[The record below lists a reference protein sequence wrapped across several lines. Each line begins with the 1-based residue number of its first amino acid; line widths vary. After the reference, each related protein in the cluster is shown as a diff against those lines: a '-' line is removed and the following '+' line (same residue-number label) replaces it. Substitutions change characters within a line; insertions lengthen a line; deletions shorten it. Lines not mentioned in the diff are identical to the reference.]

1 MKELTP
7 KAIVQELDKYVVG
20 QEEAKRCVGIALRNR
35 WRRQQLPAELRDE
48 VAPKNII
55 MIGPTGVGKT
65 EIARRLANL
74 AKAPFLKIE
83 ASRYTEIGYHGRDVE
98 SMIRDLVEI
107 SVRMVRQEQTQIVSD
122 KAKKVVEEKLLD
134 LLIASSNLHSSEE
147 SNKIVLSQ
155 GHEEPKID
163 DKEQEIQRENRER
176 MRKEL
181 QEGKL
186 ENCMVEVG
194 IEERNAPMVE
204 IFSNASVEQ
213 IGMDIQ
219 SMFEKV
225 IPSRHYSKKVSI
237 VEARNI
243 LLQQES
249 DNLIDKETM
258 IKEALHRAENMGII
272 FIDEIDKIVG
282 TEEKHGPDVS
292 REGVQRDLLP
302 IVEGA
307 TVMTRYGMAKTDH
320 ILFISAGAFSHS
332 KPSDL
337 IPELQGRFPIR
348 VELKPLT
355 SKEFMRIL
363 QEPKNALLKQYQALL
378 QTENISLSFDL
389 EAIQEIAKICE
400 DVNQRMQN
408 IGARR
413 LHTIIEKLLE
423 EILFDAPDI
432 APKEITVTSKMVKEK
447 LADIIKDEDLSRYIL

>member
-1 MKELTP
+1 MKDLTP
-7 KAIVQELDKYVVG
+7 KAIVQELDKYIVG
-20 QEEAKRCVGIALRNR
+20 QENAKRCVGIALRNR
-35 WRRQQLPAELRDE
+35 WRRQQLPLELRDE

-74 AKAPFLKIE
+74 ARAPFLKVE

-98 SMIRDLVEI
+98 SMVRDLVEI
-107 SVRMVRQEQTQIVSD
+107 SIRIVRQEQTQIVSD
-122 KAKKVVEEKLLD
+122 KVKNIVEEKLLD
-134 LLIASSNLHSSEE
+134 LLLASSGDPIS
-147 SNKIVLSQ
+147 KIVLSQ
-155 GHEEPKID
+155 GQEELEILEKNQ
-163 DKEQEIQRENRER
+163 KEEEFQKENREKI
-176 MRKEL
+176 RKEL

-186 ENCMVEVG
+186 DNCMVEINV
-194 IEERNAPMVE
+194 EERNAPMVE
-204 IFSNASVEQ
+204 VFSNASVEQ

-219 SMFEKV
+219 TMFEKV
-225 IPSRHYSKKVSI
+225 LPNRHYSKKVSTI
-237 VEARNI
+237 EARNI

-249 DNLIDKETM
+249 ENLIDKETM
-258 IKEALHRAENMGII
+258 IKEALKRAENMGII

-282 TEEKHGPDVS
+282 SEEKYGPDVS

-302 IVEGA
+302 LVEGA
-307 TVMTRYGMAKTDH
+307 TVMTRYGMVKTDH

-378 QTENISLSFDL
+378 ETEGIFLSFDL
-389 EAIQEIAKICE
+389 GAIQEIAKICE
-400 DVNQRMQN
+400 DVNQRM
-408 IGARR
+408 
-413 LHTIIEKLLE
+413 
-423 EILFDAPDI
+423 
-432 APKEITVTSKMVKEK
+432 
-447 LADIIKDEDLSRYIL
+447 